1 MSITPMKFDTAAV
14 LANCPIEQLEKMAK
28 AGADVIENQ
37 RLLDKA
43 TANVVGQCLANQGTF
58 FEMDHYPSGDVYDDE
73 THSQYYYH
81 SHRPEGGEHG
91 HFHTF
96 LRAKGMPDGVK
107 TIDYK
112 GDEEVP
118 TGDEALAHLVAIGM
132 NQPGQPISMFSVNR
146 WVTGET
152 FYPADDTI
160 AMLDH
165 FKMDHTFPCLAVN
178 QWITAL
184 LILFRP
190 QIEAL
195 LIERDRVIKNW
206 AALHIGV
213 DVYEDRELEVTG
225 FLNINIADQI
235 KAIDEAIAAR
245 SQEIAQSA

>member
-1 MSITPMKFDTAAV
+1 MSITPMKFDIAGALAACSPEQLDKMANAGAAV
-14 LANCPIEQLEKMAK
+14 
-28 AGADVIENQ
+28 VENQ

-73 THSQYYYH
+73 THAQYYYH

-96 LRAKGMPDGVK
+96 LRAQGMPKGVK

-118 TGDEALAHLVAIGM
+118 TGNDALAHLVAIGM
-132 NQPGQPISMFSVNR
+132 SQPGQPISLFSVNR

-152 FYPADDTI
+152 FYPANDTI
-160 AMLDH
+160 AMLDY
-165 FKMDHTFPCLAVN
+165 FKMDHTFPCLATN
-178 QWITAL
+178 QWITAFL
-184 LILFRP
+184 MLFRP

-195 LIERDRVIKNW
+195 LIERDRMIKNW
-206 AALHIGV
+206 GALHIGV

-235 KAIDEAIAAR
+235 KAITEAIAAR
-245 SQEIAQSA
+245 SQEIAKSA